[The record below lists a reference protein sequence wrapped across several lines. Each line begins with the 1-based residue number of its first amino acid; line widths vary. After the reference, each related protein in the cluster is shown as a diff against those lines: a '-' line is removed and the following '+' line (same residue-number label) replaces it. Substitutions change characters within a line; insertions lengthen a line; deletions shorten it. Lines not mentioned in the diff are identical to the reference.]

1 MIVNYTG
8 ESITEFTE
16 DAPARSRYL
25 AARTVVNAGI
35 GYQVR
40 PSVTLSLDVGNLTNA
55 PQSAY
60 RGYSDRMQFKL
71 FGGTTVTAGING
83 RF

>member
-8 ESITEFTE
+8 ESITEFT
-16 DAPARSRYL
+16 DGQPARSRYL
-25 AARTVVNAGI
+25 AARTVINAGI
-35 GYQVR
+35 GYQFR
-40 PSVTLSLDVGNLTNA
+40 PSVTFSVDVNNLTNE
-55 PQSAY
+55 PQTAY
-60 RGYSDRMQFKL
+60 RGVPDRRQFTL